1 MDAGTDTCID
11 LPAYPTGGRRGLT
24 EELAAVLRALR
35 DHEHELATR
44 YAVRSLAV
52 FGSVARNQADAASD
66 VDLLV
71 EFSRPIGLLHL
82 SGTAL
87 YLERVLGRK
96 VDLVLRRALLPE
108 LGEAILAEAV
118 DAFWAAGLA

>member
-1 MDAGTDTCID
+1 MNAWTNMPTHSADD
-11 LPAYPTGGRRGLT
+11 LSNPAVR
-24 EELAAVLRALR
+24 LAAVLRALCAHK
-35 DHEHELATR
+35 DELTTR
-44 YAVRSLAV
+44 FAVSSLAV
-52 FGSVARNQADAASD
+52 FGSVVREEADAASD

-87 YLERVLGRK
+87 YLEGLLGRK

-108 LGEAILAEAV
+108 LREAILAEAV
-118 DAFWAAGLA
+118 DAF

>member
-1 MDAGTDTCID
+1 MNAWINLPTRSAAG
-11 LPAYPTGGRRGLT
+11 LRKPAVGLVP
-24 EELAAVLRALR
+24 VLRALR
-35 DHEHELATR
+35 DREHELTQR
-44 YAVRSLAV
+44 FAVGSLAV
-52 FGSVARNQADAASD
+52 FGSVAREEATAASD

-87 YLERVLGRK
+87 YLEGVLGRK

-108 LGEAILAEAV
+108 LREAILVEAV
-118 DAFWAAGLA
+118 DAF